1 MMWIG
6 TTVAIIVGA
15 VAVWLVIVGLRASR
29 ANPLG
34 SMSDRW
40 MAGQKVDSR

>member
-6 TTVAIIVGA
+6 TTVAVVISA
-15 VAVWLVIVGLRASR
+15 VAVLVAIIGIRALR

-34 SMSDRW
+34 SMSDQW
-40 MAGQKVDSR
+40 LAGYKVDSR